1 MDTWVVSTVWLLCII
16 LQQSVACGAVFES
29 LLAVLCGPCLGGKML
44 GRLLIVW
51 LVFRGL
57 LSPWLLQPGAYR
69 REASGAGGPSRAGQ
83 GRAWLMTQSPAFLI
97 QLSPGSSWS
106 GLVGGARP
114 DKPTRL
120 TPLDF
125 RPEMTETFN
134 QETTEVPLQLQERG
148 LP

>member
-1 MDTWVVSTVWLLCII
+1 
-16 LQQSVACGAVFES
+16 
-29 LLAVLCGPCLGGKML
+29 ML
-44 GRLLIVW
+44 GRLLIMW
-51 LVFRGL
+51 LLEEL

-69 REASGAGGPSRAGQ
+69 REASGAGGRSLAGQ
-83 GRAWLMTQSPAFLI
+83 GRAWLTTQSPAFLI

-106 GLVGGARP
+106 RLVSGARP

-134 QETTEVPLQLQERG
+134 QETTEVPLPLQERG